1 MKYLLEKVLVHHS
14 DKNKL
19 NYNSRV
25 ETIFTEYNT
34 LEKLRKN
41 IILEDDIEYFIYY
54 VDDKFKLID
63 DYFLDFDEN
72 EENGFDDNY
81 LQNHCIGA
89 FRCNHFCYAID
100 SEVMELENEAN
111 DIIRDY
117 EYEHENNYN
126 EDELKKLL
134 KDFFENNKKIEVEE
148 GELCIDN
155 TDIDIFICKL
165 INSHSILLN
174 CDRYFQ
180 QYLDFEINNYEKI
193 MEERFKKQTQQ
204 EDDGIEER

>member
-1 MKYLLEKVLVHHS
+1 MKYLLEKALVKYS

-19 NYNSRV
+19 DY
-25 ETIFTEYNT
+25 EFTTEAIFTEYTT

-54 VDDKFKLID
+54 VNDKFKLID

-81 LQNHCIGA
+81 FNDRCIGGFA
-89 FRCNHFCYAID
+89 CNNFCYDIN
-100 SEVMELENEAN
+100 SKVKELENDAD

-134 KDFFENNKKIEVEE
+134 NDFFENNKKIKV
-148 GELCIDN
+148 GNVELCIDN
-155 TDIDIFICKL
+155 TDIDFFIWRL
-165 INSHSILLN
+165 INSHSISLN
-174 CDRYFQ
+174 CDEYVQ
-180 QYLDFEINNYEKI
+180 QYLDFEINDCKKI
-193 MEERFKKQTQQ
+193 IEERFKEETQQ
-204 EDDGIEER
+204 EDDGLEL

>member
-1 MKYLLEKVLVHHS
+1 MKYLLEKALVKYS

-19 NYNSRV
+19 DY
-25 ETIFTEYNT
+25 EFTTEAIFTEYTT

-89 FRCNHFCYAID
+89 FRCNHF
-100 SEVMELENEAN
+100 
-111 DIIRDY
+111 
-117 EYEHENNYN
+117 
-126 EDELKKLL
+126 
-134 KDFFENNKKIEVEE
+134 
-148 GELCIDN
+148 
-155 TDIDIFICKL
+155 
-165 INSHSILLN
+165 
-174 CDRYFQ
+174 
-180 QYLDFEINNYEKI
+180 
-193 MEERFKKQTQQ
+193 
-204 EDDGIEER
+204 

>member
-41 IILEDDIEYFIYY
+41 IILENDTEYFIYY
-54 VDDKFKLID
+54 VDDKFKLKD
-63 DYFLDFDEN
+63 NSLDFDEN

-89 FRCNHFCYAID
+89 FRCNHF
-100 SEVMELENEAN
+100 
-111 DIIRDY
+111 
-117 EYEHENNYN
+117 
-126 EDELKKLL
+126 
-134 KDFFENNKKIEVEE
+134 
-148 GELCIDN
+148 
-155 TDIDIFICKL
+155 
-165 INSHSILLN
+165 
-174 CDRYFQ
+174 
-180 QYLDFEINNYEKI
+180 
-193 MEERFKKQTQQ
+193 
-204 EDDGIEER
+204 